1 MKGNTLGI
9 RGKKYMTSEW
19 LKNKSSALTLLF
31 TQHLTESQWFFLIQS
46 LHLKNTHAFTGLFKT
61 ARFLWR
67 TK

>member
-1 MKGNTLGI
+1 MEENTLGI
-9 RGKKYMTSEW
+9 RGKKYMASGW

-31 TQHLTESQWFFLIQS
+31 TQHLTESQWFFLFQS
-46 LHLKNTHAFTGLFKT
+46 LHLKNIHAFTDLCKT